1 MSKLKFMEA
10 CLEGD
15 ALLEEIDDYI
25 DEWHE
30 SDSKEELHDYL
41 GMTFE
46 EYGIWVENGSMLK
59 TIFYAR
65 DIGKSIT
72 EYIKENDV
80 QKLVARASTPEE
92 ATQVREWLKRKGILL

>member
-1 MSKLKFMEA
+1 MSELKFMEA

-15 ALLEEIDDYI
+15 ALLEDIDDYI

-30 SDSKEELHDYL
+30 SDSDEELHDYL

-46 EYGIWVENGSMLK
+46 EYSVWVENDSMLK
-59 TIFYAR
+59 TIFHAR
-65 DIGKSIT
+65 EAGKSIN
-72 EYIKENDV
+72 ELIKENDV

-92 ATQVREWLKRKGILL
+92 AAQVKEWLKKKGLL

>member
-15 ALLEEIDDYI
+15 ALLEDIDDYI
-25 DEWHE
+25 DEWHD
-30 SDSKEELHDYL
+30 SDSDEDLHDFL

-46 EYGIWVENGSMLK
+46 EYSAWVENDSILK

-65 DIGKSIT
+65 EVGKSIN
-72 EYIKENDV
+72 ELIKENDV

-92 ATQVREWLKRKGILL
+92 AAHVKEWLKKKGIL